1 MVDGMRERTTLEI
14 ASRLESL
21 MPIAGMSAVKA
32 LRQQHAEI
40 ERLRE
45 MLAGDHEEPWAENR
59 RLRRYVGNNMLMSD
73 FRNVDEMR
81 AEIKRLTACLFTMQN
96 AAMALTAERDTSIA
110 AAVAAEREARA
121 AEIDRLKRERHHI
134 YDLLARIHRDGGQYA
149 AEHGVEKAC
158 DDAESQV
165 AAWLDTI
172 NSVDALIEQARIA
185 EREACAQIVL
195 NQDVINSKW
204 SGVCSQDGDASAT
217 LQAAGE
223 AIRARLAT

>member
-1 MVDGMRERTTLEI
+1 MRERTALEI
-14 ASRLESL
+14 ANKLDYLTRSV
-21 MPIAGMSAVKA
+21 MSIHNVPTLPKLCDCGEKGAEM

-40 ERLRE
+40 E
-45 MLAGDHEEPWAENR
+45 
-59 RLRRYVGNNMLMSD
+59 
-73 FRNVDEMR
+73 
-81 AEIKRLTACLFTMQN
+81 
-96 AAMALTAERDTSIA
+96 
-110 AAVAAEREARA
+110 
-121 AEIDRLKRERHHI
+121 RLKRERHHI
-134 YDLLARIHRDGGQYA
+134 YDLLARIHRDGGQYT
-149 AEHGVEKAC
+149 AENGVEKAC
-158 DDAESQV
+158 EDAESQV

-223 AIRARLAT
+223 AIRARSAT